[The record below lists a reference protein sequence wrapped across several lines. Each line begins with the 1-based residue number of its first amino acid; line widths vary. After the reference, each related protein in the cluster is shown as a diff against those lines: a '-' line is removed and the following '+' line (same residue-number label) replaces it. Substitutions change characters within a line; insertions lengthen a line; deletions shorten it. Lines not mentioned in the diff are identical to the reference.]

1 MSQTIIFAMIILS
14 IFTSCDNKES
24 LQRYYVDNQDNKE
37 FVKVD
42 IPASMFTKASSL
54 DPEQQKILET
64 IKKINLLAV
73 PKKADNAEII
83 DNEKEKI
90 SKILTDEKYQLLIK
104 YGGEG
109 RRVEMYYTG
118 EEEAIDEIILFGYD
132 GEKGVGIAR
141 LLGENMNPSDILNLY
156 KSMESGDVNIDGL
169 NNVTNMFIEATETE
183 PVAEPEIEP
192 EPEIE

>member
-54 DPEQQKILET
+54 GPEQQKILET

-90 SKILTDEKYQLLIK
+90 SKILTHEKYQLLIK

-169 NNVTNMFIEATETE
+169 NNITNMFIEATETE
-183 PVAEPEIEP
+183 PVAEPETEP